1 MARICLHGFVSGR
14 VQGVYYRQSTQ
25 QQAERLGID
34 GWVRNLVDGRV
45 EVLLEGE
52 EELVRELERWL
63 YEGPADAEVVAV
75 EVSLMPEQGIT
86 GFIVRRG

>member
-63 YEGPADAEVVAV
+63 YEGPANAEVVAV